1 MGFINSLIVKA
12 QATLIT
18 SLDNAQDNLNAR
30 QEGQALI
37 EYGLIAA
44 LVGVALVAG
53 LGALKGAL
61 YGSSTSVFDRVIAAL
76 S

>member
-1 MGFINSLIVKA
+1 MFNRINSLIVKA
-12 QATLIT
+12 QA
-18 SLDNAQDNLNAR
+18 SLVVAAQGR

-53 LGALKGAL
+53 LGALKNGLYDGA
-61 YGSSTSVFDRVIAAL
+61 GGGVFDHIITNL
-76 S
+76 T